1 MVNIESIDNPLGFAV
16 THKYYFHDWHDS
28 DRQLSSKAVQS
39 SPPPPSMPNE
49 SYPSGWYPDPT
60 RRYEF
65 RFYNG
70 QVWTGDVS
78 NQGQRLLDPLPGAGS
93 GTAPYAAFA
102 PVARNGHAIAA
113 FVLALGSVVV
123 GWVPFVCFLALIA
136 VVLAVIFGIIGLRR
150 SRVLNR
156 CGRSLAVA
164 ALALAPLGA
173 AVSAVGVWLTQRSVA
188 EFTDFVNVGDYS
200 LTDISCNVRDSVV
213 TYEGEITNNSAQTQS
228 YHLTFEFS
236 RSGTGNALYSAS
248 DDVSNVGP
256 GQVGRWTVRH
266 RVQQDALDCRVSG
279 VSGPIP
285 FQS

>member
-1 MVNIESIDNPLGFAV
+1 M
-16 THKYYFHDWHDS
+16 
-28 DRQLSSKAVQS
+28 QS
-39 SPPPPSMPNE
+39 SHPPPPIPNE

-70 QVWTGDVS
+70 QSWTGDVS
-78 NQGQRLLDPLPGAGS
+78 NHGQRLLDPLPGAGS
-93 GTAPYAAFA
+93 GTAPYAPFT

-113 FVLALGSVVV
+113 FVLALGSLVV
-123 GWVPFVCFLALIA
+123 GWVPFLCFLAIIA

-150 SRVLNR
+150 GRALNGV
-156 CGRSLAVA
+156 GRSLAIA

-173 AVSAVGVWLTQRSVA
+173 GMSAVGIWLTQRAVA
-188 EFTDFVNVGDYS
+188 EFTDFVNVGEYS
-200 LTDISCNVRDSVV
+200 LTDTSCTVSDGLVI
-213 TYEGEITNNSAQTQS
+213 YEGEVTNHSTQQQS

-236 RSGTGNALYSAS
+236 RTGTDSALYSAS
-248 DDVSNVGP
+248 DDVSDVGP

-266 RVQQDALDCRVSG
+266 RVQQDALECRVSG